1 MLGID
6 PEKVCYVIVKA
17 REFDVK
23 EEPVEDDLGSSAVD
37 DGMRE
42 ILVDYADDP
51 TYEELMSFLEALN
64 QEELINLL
72 ALTWIG
78 RGDFTKDDWED
89 ALAEA
94 EDVVDKKAPAY
105 LIGIPLLSDYLEL
118 ALSELGYSCRDY
130 EMGRM

>member
-1 MLGID
+1 
-6 PEKVCYVIVKA
+6 
-17 REFDVK
+17 
-23 EEPVEDDLGSSAVD
+23 
-37 DGMRE
+37 MRE

-72 ALTWIG
+72 ALTWMG
-78 RGDFTKDDWED
+78 RGDFTKEDWED